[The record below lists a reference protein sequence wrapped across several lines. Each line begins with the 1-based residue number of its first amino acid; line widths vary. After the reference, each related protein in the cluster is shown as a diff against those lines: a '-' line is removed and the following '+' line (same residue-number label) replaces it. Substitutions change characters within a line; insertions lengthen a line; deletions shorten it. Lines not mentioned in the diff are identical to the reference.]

1 MEEFWNLAAECG
13 LTPRLITLVP
23 ENRLDSR
30 YAYYALTNP
39 AAVQPAPP
47 DEHLLDVKYT
57 EFAATFNADVAD
69 AERRAARGNYS
80 RREGE
85 TTVDD

>member
-1 MEEFWNLAAECG
+1 M
-13 LTPRLITLVP
+13 
-23 ENRLDSR
+23 
-30 YAYYALTNP
+30 
-39 AAVQPAPP
+39 QPAPP